1 MAKVMWASQGG
12 EQAGEK
18 ADFYFCRWKI
28 LAWLHLPTVLIQ
40 YEQDNE
46 KITET
51 KRKHKKET
59 SALSK
64 KRRIL
69 GETRKHDLFKLWKSR
84 LRDHFD
90 YINNLSQWKN
100 VWLLTALQYN
110 RATMCELQLHE
121 FTREITVLMQRLLT
135 TVINQWHKWYIFH
148 LLMSS
153 H

>member
-1 MAKVMWASQGG
+1 MWASQGG

-18 ADFYFCRWKI
+18 VDFYFCRWKI

-110 RATMCELQLHE
+110 RATMLW
-121 FTREITVLMQRLLT
+121 T
-135 TVINQWHKWYIFH
+135 TAAWIHKRNNSSDAKVINNCNKPVA
-148 LLMSS
+148 
-153 H
+153 